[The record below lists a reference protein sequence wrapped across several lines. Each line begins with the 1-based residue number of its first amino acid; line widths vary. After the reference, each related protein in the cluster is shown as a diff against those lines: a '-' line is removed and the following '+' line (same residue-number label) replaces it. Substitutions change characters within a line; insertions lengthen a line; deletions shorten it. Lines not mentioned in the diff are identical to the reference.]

1 VAAIGPNDLVVAQV
15 GGDEASPSAVSWA
28 AVIAGAVVAA
38 AASLIMVALG
48 SGLGFAAASPWPSA
62 AASAATFGVM
72 TGLWLILTQWLAS
85 GVGGYLAGRLRTRW
99 AGTHVHEVFFRD
111 TAHGFLTWALATLM
125 VATLVA
131 VAATVTAGAT
141 ATGAGGPVAYQ
152 TDVLLRS
159 TNSEAAAS
167 APAIHAEVAR
177 TLSRA
182 ATPTGLAGDDR
193 SYLASLVAGR
203 TGLALEQAVAR
214 VDSAVIAV
222 RKSADEARKAASATS
237 FFTALAMVIG
247 AFIASVA
254 AALGGQQR
262 DEHP

>member
-1 VAAIGPNDLVVAQV
+1 M
-15 GGDEASPSAVSWA
+15 
-28 AVIAGAVVAA
+28 IAGAVVAA

-48 SGLGFAAASPWPSA
+48 SGLGFAAASPWPGA

-99 AGTHVHEVFFRD
+99 AGTHAHEVFFRD

-131 VAATVTAGAT
+131 VAATVTAGA
-141 ATGAGGPVAYQ
+141 AAAGAAGPTAYQ

-159 TNSEAAAS
+159 TNPDAAAS
-167 APAIHAEVAR
+167 APAVHAEVER
-177 TLSRA
+177 TLARA
-182 ATPTGLAGDDR
+182 STPTGVAADDR
-193 SYLASLVAGR
+193 SYLATLVAGR
-203 TGLALEQAVAR
+203 TGLAPEQAAAR
-214 VDSAVIAV
+214 VDQAVTAV
-222 RKSADEARKAASATS
+222 RKSADDARKAASATS

-247 AFIASVA
+247 AFIACVA

-262 DEHP
+262 DEHL

>member
-1 VAAIGPNDLVVAQV
+1 MTAIGPNEVVVASV
-15 GGDEASPSAVSWA
+15 GDQPSVSAVSWA

-38 AASLIMVALG
+38 AASLVLVALG
-48 SGLGFAAASPWPSA
+48 SGLGFAAASPWPGA
-62 AASAATFGVM
+62 AASAATFGIM

-85 GVGGYLAGRLRTRW
+85 AVGGYLAGRLRTRW
-99 AGTHVHEVFFRD
+99 AGTHAHEVFFRD

-131 VAATVTAGAT
+131 IAAVVTTGA
-141 ATGAGGPVAYQ
+141 AANGAGGPVAYQ

-159 TNSEAAAS
+159 TAPDASAS
-167 APAIHAEVAR
+167 APAIHAEVTR

-182 ATPTGLAGDDR
+182 ATPSGLAGDDR
-193 SYLASLVAGR
+193 TYLASLVAAR
-203 TGLALEQAVAR
+203 SGLAPEQATAR
-214 VDSAVIAV
+214 VDAAVTSV
-222 RKSADEARKAASATS
+222 RKAADDARKAASATS

-247 AFIASVA
+247 AFIACIA
-254 AALGGQQR
+254 AALGGQLR